1 MALICY
7 AAAAGLLGL
16 AWEEPDL
23 FTVFLFLL
31 AAKWTFRSR

>member
-1 MALICY
+1 MAFICY

-31 AAKWTFRSR
+31 AAKWAFWNR